1 MISSKKSIINTAVL
15 YTARILQ
22 MLFPLLILPFVARH
36 LSLDEYGKIV
46 TVQAAASLI
55 TAIVEYGFNYT
66 GSRDLAT
73 ALDNHDE
80 FNRVFN
86 KINSSKIVLFFIAL
100 IVISIYVFL
109 NPSISSLFVFIIG
122 LVLAQGFSPYWAFQ
136 AVGNVIPFAISE
148 FISKLLI
155 FLSILL
161 LLNSGISPVS
171 FLVINTVFPILASL
185 ALMVIFVKRYNI
197 TPIFYEPLSY
207 IKNSFNMFVFRVGSI
222 AYSSGSTAVL
232 SLVVPASQVA
242 IYGGADRFFR
252 ATSMFLGPIG
262 EVIFPRISYL
272 LENDLVKAKR
282 YQRYGFVIL
291 FLLSLALSTLLFIM
305 SPYIIS
311 YFLGSKYSD
320 SVDVL
325 RILSLNVLLI
335 GIGTAIGVVYIIPR
349 KLDNI
354 FATATSIAGV
364 WNIFSI
370 LFLVPKLGIRWMAW
384 SINISEILL
393 ILTCVT
399 FIILRRKNA

>member
-1 MISSKKSIINTAVL
+1 MISSKKSIVNTVVL

-46 TVQAAASLI
+46 TIQAAASLI
-55 TAIVEYGFNYT
+55 TALVEYGFNYT

-73 ALDNHDE
+73 ALDNHNE
-80 FNRVFN
+80 FNRIFN
-86 KINSSKIVLFFIAL
+86 KINSSKIVLFFISL
-100 IVISIYVFL
+100 IIILIYVFL
-109 NPSISSLFVFIIG
+109 NPSISSLFIFIVG
-122 LVLAQGFSPYWAFQ
+122 LVCAQGFSPYWAFQ

-155 FLSILL
+155 FLSLL
-161 LLNSGISPVS
+161 LLLRSGVSPVG
-171 FLVINTVFPILASL
+171 FLLINTIFPILASFTL
-185 ALMVIFVKRYNI
+185 IVIFIKRYNI
-197 TPIFYEPLSY
+197 TPIFYEPLFY
-207 IKNSFNMFVFRVGSI
+207 IKNSFNMFIFRIGSI
-222 AYSSGSTAVL
+222 AYSSGSTAIL
-232 SLVVPASQVA
+232 GLVVPASQVA

-252 ATSMFLGPIG
+252 ATSMFVGPIG

-282 YQRYGFVIL
+282 YQKYGFTIL
-291 FLLSLALSTLLFIM
+291 FLLSLTLSILLFIM
-305 SPYIIS
+305 SPYIID
-311 YFLGSKYSD
+311 YFLGEKYSD
-320 SVDVL
+320 SVDIL

-354 FATATSIAGV
+354 FATATAVAGV
-364 WNIFSI
+364 WNICSI
-370 LFLVPKLGIRWMAW
+370 LLLVPRLGIRWMAW

-393 ILTCVT
+393 ILTCVML
-399 FIILRRKNA
+399 IILRRKNA